1 MIAQVAIA
9 LGHLHEQKIV
19 YRDLKPENVLF
30 NRDGYLL
37 LADFGLATKV
47 DKNKLANSF
56 CGTAEY
62 LSPEMLESTGHD
74 HTVDWWTLGI
84 LLYEMLV
91 GIPPFFHKN
100 KHRMYFLIKE
110 AKVTYPIP
118 EKHNIFVS
126 DNAQDLINKLL
137 DKNRKKRI
145 GAIGGIKEILDHPFF
160 SELDID
166 ALLKKKL
173 TPEYMPEIT
182 GELKYFDQRLV
193 QDNSVEMSV
202 INPNTKKII
211 K

>member
-1 MIAQVAIA
+1 MDFIEGGELFRHLVKVRRFKEEQARFMIAQVAIA
-9 LGHLHEQKIV
+9 LGHLHKKQIV

-47 DKNKLANSF
+47 DKNKLAMSF

-62 LSPEMLESTGHD
+62 LSPEMLNNEGHD

-110 AKVTYPIP
+110 ANVTYPIP
-118 EKHNIFVS
+118 EKHNIYVS
-126 DNAQDLINKLL
+126 PDAQDLINKLL
-137 DKNRKKRI
+137 NKKKDKRI
-145 GAIGGIKEILDHPFF
+145 GGGGGVTEILKHPFF
-160 SELDID
+160 KDLDID
-166 ALLKKKL
+166 GLL
-173 TPEYMPEIT
+173 
-182 GELKYFDQRLV
+182 
-193 QDNSVEMSV
+193 
-202 INPNTKKII
+202 
-211 K
+211 